1 MIYPYSNTILYGDN
15 YKEALKNYLKNNYTY
30 DINKIILSE
39 QIKYITNQSHNQ
51 LYNKEYILANIENM
65 YNYGINNNRISIRT
79 KFINTNNQIDKYILP
94 HIMPNIIYT
103 V

>member
-1 MIYPYSNTILYGDN
+1 MYNMIYPYSNTILYGDN

-51 LYNKEYILANIENM
+51 L
-65 YNYGINNNRISIRT
+65 
-79 KFINTNNQIDKYILP
+79 
-94 HIMPNIIYT
+94 
-103 V
+103 